1 MDIMEALKEIKE
13 ICTKHERC
21 VECPFCDIKSS
32 TGTMCGLR
40 SKNPCLWELEKKEI
54 VRYFKEN

>member
-13 ICTKHERC
+13 ICIKHERC
-21 VECPFCDIKSS
+21 FECPFYDVKSETAS
-32 TGTMCGLR
+32 MCGFR
-40 SKNPCLWELEKKEI
+40 SKNPCCWELEKKEV